1 MCGFVISGS
10 VRVCVLFLVVPPST
24 QSRGEKGGG
33 AALLILCTRRACW
46 LLAPVE
52 CPISVARGG
61 CARQGMEAVGKLTRA
76 QAIIVADQPLCPL
89 GRHAA
94 RVAANE
100 AVSGSYDAIERKYC
114 EWASSTFTKAVV
126 FPAAAA
132 VAGTF
137 GTGLLLAL
145 WRFVLFGLGPMF

>member
-1 MCGFVISGS
+1 M
-10 VRVCVLFLVVPPST
+10 
-24 QSRGEKGGG
+24 
-33 AALLILCTRRACW
+33 
-46 LLAPVE
+46 LASCE
-52 CPISVARGG
+52 CYISVAGG
-61 CARQGMEAVGKLTRA
+61 GRARQGMEAVGKLTRA
-76 QAIIVADQPLCPL
+76 QAIIVADQALSDL

-100 AVSGSYDAIERKYC
+100 AVSGSYDAIERKYM

-132 VAGTF
+132 VAGMF